1 LPPLRERKSDIPLL
15 ANEFLKRFNS
25 ENGRQLTFGPGAM
38 EVLLKCY
45 FPGNVREL
53 ENCVRRTATLARGTS
68 IALDDFACRNDQCLS
83 SVLWKGA
90 QEGQPVRPLVG
101 ARPHPA
107 VLLPMAPRPAN
118 RDAAHTGTATDPTTA
133 AGPSSEGV
141 PSAIGPGISE
151 RERLIE
157 AMERSGWVQAKAA
170 RMLGL
175 TSRQV
180 GYALK
185 KHGIEIKH
193 F

>member
-1 LPPLRERKSDIPLL
+1 MVPLNLPPLRERKGDIQLL

-25 ENGRQLTFGPGAM
+25 ENSRQLTFGPGAM
-38 EVLLKCY
+38 DVLLNCY

-53 ENCVRRTATLARGTS
+53 ENCVRRTATLARGAS
-68 IALDDFACRNDQCLS
+68 IAQDDFACRNEQCLS
-83 SVLWKGA
+83 SLLWRGSKEA
-90 QEGQPVRPLVG
+90 QSVRMAGG
-101 ARPHPA
+101 ARPQPA
-107 VLLPMAPRPAN
+107 VLPPMAPQPVN
-118 RDAAHTGTATDPTTA
+118 GNAAAVAGAAADRTGISGSPS
-133 AGPSSEGV
+133 GP
-141 PSAIGPGISE
+141 PSSE

-170 RMLGL
+170 RLLGL

-185 KHGIEIKH
+185 KHAIEIKQ

>member
-1 LPPLRERKSDIPLL
+1 
-15 ANEFLKRFNS
+15 
-25 ENGRQLTFGPGAM
+25 
-38 EVLLKCY
+38 
-45 FPGNVREL
+45 VREL
-53 ENCVRRTATLARGTS
+53 ENCVRRTATLARGAS

-90 QEGQPVRPLVG
+90 QEGQPVRPLAG

-118 RDAAHTGTATDPTTA
+118 ADAVH
-133 AGPSSEGV
+133 AGAPADLTSVSAPSSEGF
-141 PSAIGPGISE
+141 PSAIGPRIFE